1 VAAGLA
7 TANYDDCGD
16 GNCVVLKGKKEGE
29 INKRVDGRRTLN
41 LM

>member
-1 VAAGLA
+1 MTVVVMA
-7 TANYDDCGD
+7 TA
-16 GNCVVLKGKKEGE
+16 VLKGKKEGE